1 MTLRSRLVTTSHGY
15 RPTVAFR
22 ARAQALISA
31 LERRPRLRR
40 GLEVAAGV
48 LVVGICAFAVR
59 DEWAKAWPRLVDA
72 SSPWVALAL
81 LAVAAYYLVFILGWV
96 RILASFGIR
105 VPYTVALQSEM
116 ISMLA
121 KYIPGGV
128 WTPAAR
134 VAALERLTGKRAAG
148 TILASILVEAVL
160 SALSG
165 VVVFVVS
172 LAWVH
177 DVDAPLLPLL
187 LFAAVCALLLH
198 PRIFTPLAR
207 RLLKPF
213 GLRSLN
219 PLPFPTMLALF
230 GFYCMTWL
238 VGGLALFFLVRS
250 LGSSPALSTVPFLG
264 GTAAIGAIVA
274 VLAVVAPSGLG
285 VREASMYGLLIAI
298 TSHTTAL
305 GVTVL
310 NRLVITV
317 VELALFVVGVAL
329 WRMRKRSH
337 ARHGRSG
344 LTDTPR

>member
-1 MTLRSRLVTTSHGY
+1 VG
-15 RPTVAFR
+15 FR

-40 GLEVAAGV
+40 GLELAVGL
-48 LVVGICAFAVR
+48 LVVGLCAFAVR
-59 DEWAKAWPRLVDA
+59 HEWAKAGPRLVDA
-72 SSPWVALAL
+72 SPAWVALAL
-81 LAVAAYYLVFILGWV
+81 VTVAAYYLVFILGWV
-96 RILASFGIR
+96 RILADFGIR
-105 VPYTVALQSEM
+105 VPYAVALQAEM

-134 VAALERLTGKRAAG
+134 VAALERLSGERAAG

-165 VVVFVVS
+165 IAVFVVS

-198 PRIFTPLAR
+198 PRIFTPLGT
-207 RLLKPF
+207 RLLRPF
-213 GLRSLN
+213 GLRSLK
-219 PLPFPTMLALF
+219 PLPFPTMLILF
-230 GFYCMTWL
+230 GFYCLTWL

-250 LGSSPALSTVPFLG
+250 LGSAPPLETIPFLG

-298 TSHTTAL
+298 TSNTTAL

-310 NRLVITV
+310 NRLIITV
-317 VELALFVVGVAL
+317 VELALFVAGVAL
-329 WRMRKRSH
+329 WRITKARSP
-337 ARHGRSG
+337 S
-344 LTDTPR
+344 

>member
-1 MTLRSRLVTTSHGY
+1 VG
-15 RPTVAFR
+15 FR

-40 GLEVAAGV
+40 ALELAAGL
-48 LVVGICAFAVR
+48 LVVGLCAFAVR
-59 DEWAKAWPRLVDA
+59 HEWAKAGPRLVDA
-72 SSPWVALAL
+72 NSGWVALAL
-81 LAVAAYYLVFILGWV
+81 ITVAAYYLVFILGWV
-96 RILASFGIR
+96 KILASFGIR

-134 VAALERLTGKRAAG
+134 VAALERLTGERAAG

-165 VVVFVVS
+165 VAVFVVS

-187 LFAAVCALLLH
+187 VFAGACAVLLH

-219 PLPFPTMLALF
+219 PLPFPTMLVLF
-230 GFYCMTWL
+230 GFYCLTWL

-250 LGSSPALSTVPFLG
+250 LGSTPPLETIPFLG

-274 VLAVVAPSGLG
+274 VLAVIAPSGLG

-298 TSHTTAL
+298 TSNTTAL

-329 WRMRKRSH
+329 WRIRNRAHPSAASPASSAKAAKDQSVTR
-337 ARHGRSG
+337 
-344 LTDTPR
+344 